1 MNLPVYIFNTETPFP
16 SIPFFEEYYLLP
28 AGFYDS
34 SVLPSNNVT
43 VTYYDFNQAAL
54 NFKKLLIEQ
63 WNCSKDQ
70 LWEIIED
77 LKINC
82 VYSNSGTKNFEDM
95 TQREKFDANWY
106 KLCKTKDVFESFFK
120 VKSNTVKFIKYDIV
134 KNPSLD
140 DLIQN
145 NTKTKYMWFSNC
157 FKYEYGEDT
166 DIQTCAYTQFIKT
179 ANDYNLFIDG
189 KDVMLNNVHG
199 IPKSG

>member
-1 MNLPVYIFNTETPFP
+1 MIIEADFPKLNLLLI
-16 SIPFFEEYYLLP
+16 ILILLFF
-28 AGFYDS
+28 
-34 SVLPSNNVT
+34 SVL
-43 VTYYDFNQAAL
+43 
-54 NFKKLLIEQ
+54 
-63 WNCSKDQ
+63 
-70 LWEIIED
+70 
-77 LKINC
+77 
-82 VYSNSGTKNFEDM
+82 
-95 TQREKFDANWY
+95 
-106 KLCKTKDVFESFFK
+106 SFFK